1 MGCRAR
7 RFGDRAPWGMDAV
20 TQLAAL
26 QEIEFRKVNPELL
39 ERNQRRIEA
48 LIEAGDKKKAE
59 RGVR

>member
-1 MGCRAR
+1 
-7 RFGDRAPWGMDAV
+7 MDAV